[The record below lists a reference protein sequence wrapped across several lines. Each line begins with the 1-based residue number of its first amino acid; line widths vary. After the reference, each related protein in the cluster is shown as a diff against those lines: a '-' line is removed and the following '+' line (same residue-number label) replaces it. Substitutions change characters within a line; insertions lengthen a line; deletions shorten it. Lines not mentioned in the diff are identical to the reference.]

1 MSKQNIITLLV
12 AVLVIAGLIV
22 FISYNQNDV
31 NINNQ
36 EVDEEEVSQD
46 QDENEENE
54 FFEES
59 EEESDTRS
67 LPSAV
72 FNTMGTIISVG
83 SDFIMVNSD
92 ASHMEEGNEIE
103 ITVNIVDSTNIL
115 DAENNSISLSDLNE
129 GDRVSIEGADNI
141 KNITEFDGSNIK
153 LAE

>member
-22 FISYNQNDV
+22 FISYNQDDV